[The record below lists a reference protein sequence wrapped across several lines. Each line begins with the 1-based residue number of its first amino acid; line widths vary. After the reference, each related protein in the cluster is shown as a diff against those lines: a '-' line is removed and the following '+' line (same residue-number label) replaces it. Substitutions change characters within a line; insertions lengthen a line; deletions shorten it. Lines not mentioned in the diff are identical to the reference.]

1 MPSFEALFA
10 AIKPKLADLDHW
22 RDLSVYPD
30 TLIADFS
37 NNDYLGLA
45 TDPDILAAGYMT
57 AKQYG
62 TGATGSRL
70 VSGNLLPHIEL
81 ERSIAHDKQ
90 TDSALIFNSGFQ
102 ANATVLACLL
112 DKKILGTEPIVFSDR
127 LNHASLHYACQLQ
140 GIRQIRYRHND
151 LMHLRA
157 LLEKY
162 REQTNP
168 KFIVTETVFGM
179 DGDAVDMPI
188 LAKLADEFDAF
199 LYLDEAH
206 ATGLFGQRGYGLG
219 SGWIAQRGLAMG
231 TFSKA
236 LGGSGAYIACSSQ
249 IRDYV
254 VNRCAGFIYSTAP
267 SPYITGAAH
276 AAWARVEQMDALRA
290 TFFTQA
296 ATLRQQLQALGLN
309 TGAST
314 THIIPII
321 LGDATLALKWK
332 HHLLEKGLLVSAIR
346 PPTVPPQ
353 TSRLRIALN
362 LTHSTAQMNA
372 LVDALQDCMQY
383 V

>member
-1 MPSFEALFA
+1 MPSFAALFA
-10 AIKPKLADLDHW
+10 TLKPKLTASDHW
-22 RDLSVYPD
+22 RELPVAPD

-37 NNDYLGLA
+37 SNDYLSLA
-45 TDPDILAAGYMT
+45 TDADILAAGYMT

-70 VSGNLLPHIEL
+70 VSGNLLPHIAL
-81 ERSIAHDKQ
+81 ERSIADDKK
-90 TDSALIFNSGFQ
+90 TDAALIFNSGFQ

-112 DKKILGTEPIVFSDR
+112 DKKILGTEPLVFSDR

-151 LMHLRA
+151 LIHLRA

-162 REQTNP
+162 RDHPNP

-179 DGDAVDMPI
+179 DGDVVDMPT
-188 LAKLADEFDAF
+188 LAELADEFDAF

-206 ATGLFGQRGYGLG
+206 ATGLFGLRGYGLG

-254 VNRCAGFIYSTAP
+254 VNRCTGFIYSTAP

-276 AAWARVEQMDALRA
+276 AAWQRIAHMDTLRA
-290 TFFTQA
+290 TLFTQA

-321 LGDATLALKWK
+321 LGDAALTLQWQRNLS
-332 HHLLEKGLLVSAIR
+332 EKGLLVSAIR
-346 PPTVPPQ
+346 PPTVPPH

-362 LTHSTAQMNA
+362 LTHSPGQINA
-372 LVDALQDCMQY
+372 LVDALKDCMQNA
-383 V
+383 